1 MTANAP
7 CPTCD
12 GERYDITYRG
22 APAEDGGPDP
32 CPTCNGSGTTERRP
46 DPEYKVIDLMAA
58 LTESIE
64 KTREERRR
72 AQ

>member
-1 MTANAP
+1 MADPTHFNAP
-7 CPTCD
+7 CPTCE

-46 DPEYKVIDLMAA
+46 NFGEDDGYDWKAYV
-58 LTESIE
+58 
-64 KTREERRR
+64 
-72 AQ
+72 